1 MNFLK
6 KLFKSNDT
14 KKSPDFPG
22 SVEPNYLDKIEDQ
35 NITQSDQIE
44 NDNNTKSELT
54 EKGKI
59 ELIERFAREDDYI
72 SKNNTEHF
80 DPLLEDA
87 ARLIV
92 QNQMGNTSLVQRR
105 MKLGYNRAGRLM
117 EQLEEIGIVG
127 PNLGAKARD
136 VLIKTE
142 AELEQ
147 FIQNGFKLYKTDLHL
162 FYEEHKTEI
171 ENTRREIQEQ
181 KRQQQIQNEKNLIRQ
196 ELLERERK
204 KELQREVF
212 KEMLDQGIISN
223 QSTDKEWNR
232 EPIPQDIMD
241 KVWNRDSGRCVKCGS
256 QENLEFDHII
266 PFSKGGANTY
276 RNLQILCK
284 KCNIEKSN
292 KIG

>member
-6 KLFKSNDT
+6 RLFKSNDQ
-14 KKSPDFPG
+14 KKYSDF
-22 SVEPNYLDKIEDQ
+22 SRNIESNNINKVVEQITPQVRLLDKNEL
-35 NITQSDQIE
+35 
-44 NDNNTKSELT
+44 SEK
-54 EKGKI
+54 EKI
-59 ELIERFAREDDYI
+59 ELIERFAREDNYI
-72 SKNNTEHF
+72 SKKNAERF

-92 QNQMGNTSLVQRR
+92 QNQMGSTSLVQRR
-105 MKLGYNRAGRLM
+105 MKLGYNQAGRLM
-117 EQLEEIGIVG
+117 EQLEEVGIVG

-147 FIQNGFKLYKTDLHL
+147 FIQDGFKFYKTDLQL
-162 FYEEHKTEI
+162 FYQENKAEI
-171 ENTRREIQEQ
+171 ENKRRELQEQ
-181 KRQQQIQNEKNLIRQ
+181 KRQQQIQSEKNLIKQ
-196 ELLERERK
+196 ELLEKERK
-204 KELQREVF
+204 KQLQREVF
-212 KEMLDQGIISN
+212 KELLDEGAISN
-223 QSTDKEWNR
+223 QSTGKEWNR

-241 KVWNRDSGRCVKCGS
+241 RVWNRDGGRCVKCGG
-256 QENLEFDHII
+256 QEHLEFDHII

-276 RNLQILCK
+276 RNLQVLCK